1 MEQPILSFLTAYF
14 SDLHIQCRLTDR
26 KQLELADLDLGL
38 RNSILMQEADAQKQ
52 APFPFVQNTIY
63 FIVDYYECNYSFFR
77 LPDKSAFL
85 FVGPFLWREFERS
98 QILLLMNRL
107 DIPAELFPQLQ
118 EYYHALPLIADKAS
132 MTALLR
138 HVYQTLD
145 ADADVS
151 VQTLHLKDLETRES
165 FLEKHQFVVP
175 EDPVLSMHLL
185 EERYHIED
193 ELLDAISHGNSA
205 RALSFMEALGNLRFV
220 PRTEDALR
228 NRKNLILTLNTLLR
242 RKAYETGVHPFYIDA
257 VSGNFARM
265 HPIRGRNQRSHIL
278 HGSELLSARG
288 TAKHEF
294 VFRSDP
300 PDSRHHRRLT
310 DRGLKPETFCQ
321 RTVFEYKLSV
331 HAVQKGSRH
340 DADGLRQRQP
350 HRIRQEV
357 AAQYPPAGAGCCG
370 SLRHPRRPLFHT
382 ALPPH
387 HGHDAPR
394 VETLKDRGMECGRHG
409 FKKICIC
416 TVPDCQ
422 PAAGIRNRQT
432 QYICKIHAHHIPCP
446 GLLSFY
452 LSLLS

>member
-52 APFPFVQNTIY
+52 APFPFVQNTLY

-98 QILLLMNRL
+98 QILSLMNRL
-107 DIPAELFPQLQ
+107 DIPTELFPQLQ

-242 RKAYETGVHPFYIDA
+242 RKAYETASTRFISTPSPA
-257 VSGNFARM
+257 
-265 HPIRGRNQRSHIL
+265 
-278 HGSELLSARG
+278 
-288 TAKHEF
+288 T
-294 VFRSDP
+294 
-300 PDSRHHRRLT
+300 
-310 DRGLKPETFCQ
+310 
-321 RTVFEYKLSV
+321 
-331 HAVQKGSRH
+331 
-340 DADGLRQRQP
+340 LR
-350 HRIRQEV
+350 
-357 AAQYPPAGAGCCG
+357 A
-370 SLRHPRRPLFHT
+370 
-382 ALPPH
+382 
-387 HGHDAPR
+387 
-394 VETLKDRGMECGRHG
+394 
-409 FKKICIC
+409 
-416 TVPDCQ
+416 
-422 PAAGIRNRQT
+422 
-432 QYICKIHAHHIPCP
+432 
-446 GLLSFY
+446 
-452 LSLLS
+452 

>member
-63 FIVDYYECNYSFFR
+63 FIVDYYECNYSFFH

-98 QILLLMNRL
+98 QILSLMNRL
-107 DIPAELFPQLQ
+107 DIPTELFPQLQ

-193 ELLDAISHGNSA
+193 ELLDAISHGQQRPCPLLHGGS
-205 RALSFMEALGNLRFV
+205 REPALCPPHGGRTPQPQEPDSDPQHAVAEKSVRNGRPPVLYRRRLRQLCAHD
-220 PRTEDALR
+220 RE
-228 NRKNLILTLNTLLR
+228 
-242 RKAYETGVHPFYIDA
+242 
-257 VSGNFARM
+257 

-278 HGSELLSARG
+278 HGSKLLSARG

-321 RTVFEYKLSV
+321 RAVFEYK
-331 HAVQKGSRH
+331 AT
-340 DADGLRQRQP
+340 
-350 HRIRQEV
+350 
-357 AAQYPPAGAGCCG
+357 C
-370 SLRHPRRPLFHT
+370 PRCSKRKS
-382 ALPPH
+382 A
-387 HGHDAPR
+387 
-394 VETLKDRGMECGRHG
+394 
-409 FKKICIC
+409 
-416 TVPDCQ
+416 
-422 PAAGIRNRQT
+422 
-432 QYICKIHAHHIPCP
+432 
-446 GLLSFY
+446 
-452 LSLLS
+452 

>member
-26 KQLELADLDLGL
+26 KQLELAGLDLGL

-98 QILLLMNRL
+98 QILSLINRL

-265 HPIRGRNQRSHIL
+265 IESIQSVEEINDLISYMVQSY
-278 HGSELLSARG
+278 
-288 TAKHEF
+288 
-294 VFRSDP
+294 
-300 PDSRHHRRLT
+300 
-310 DRGLKPETFCQ
+310 CQ
-321 RTVFEYKLSV
+321 RYKF
-331 HAVQKGSRH
+331 
-340 DADGLRQRQP
+340 P
-350 HRIRQEV
+350 
-357 AAQYPPAGAGCCG
+357 
-370 SLRHPRRPLFHT
+370 
-382 ALPPH
+382 
-387 HGHDAPR
+387 
-394 VETLKDRGMECGRHG
+394 
-409 FKKICIC
+409 
-416 TVPDCQ
+416 
-422 PAAGIRNRQT
+422 
-432 QYICKIHAHHIPCP
+432 
-446 GLLSFY
+446 
-452 LSLLS
+452 

>member
-1 MEQPILSFLTAYF
+1 
-14 SDLHIQCRLTDR
+14 
-26 KQLELADLDLGL
+26 
-38 RNSILMQEADAQKQ
+38 MQEADAQKQ

-98 QILLLMNRL
+98 QILSLINRL

-193 ELLDAISHGNSA
+193 ELLDAISHGQQRPCPLLHGGS
-205 RALSFMEALGNLRFV
+205 REPALCPPHGG
-220 PRTEDALR
+220 RTPQPQEPDSDPQHAVAEKSVR
-228 NRKNLILTLNTLLR
+228 N
-242 RKAYETGVHPFYIDA
+242 GVHPFYIDA

-265 HPIRGRNQRSHIL
+265 IESIQSVEEINDLISYMVQSYCQLVEQRSMSSYSDPIRQIL
-278 HGSELLSARG
+278 VTIDASLTGDLSLKRFASELFLNTSYLSTLFKKEVG
-288 TAKHEF
+288 MT
-294 VFRSDP
+294 
-300 PDSRHHRRLT
+300 LT
-310 DRGLKPETFCQ
+310 DYVNANRI
-321 RTVFEYKLSV
+321 EYAKKLLRSTLLP
-331 HAVQKGSRH
+331 VQ
-340 DADGLRQRQP
+340 D
-350 HRIRQEV
+350 V
-357 AAQYPPAGAGCCG
+357 AAACGIPDVHYFTRLFRRITGIRPASGA
-370 SLRHPRRPLFHT
+370 
-382 ALPPH
+382 
-387 HGHDAPR
+387 
-394 VETLKDRGMECGRHG
+394 LKDRAWNVAGMD
-409 FKKICIC
+409 FANILYLP
-416 TVPDCQ
+416 VPDCQ
-422 PAAGIRNRQT
+422 PAAGI
-432 QYICKIHAHHIPCP
+432 
-446 GLLSFY
+446 
-452 LSLLS
+452 

>member
-98 QILLLMNRL
+98 QILSLMNRL
-107 DIPAELFPQLQ
+107 DIPTELFPQLQ

-145 ADADVS
+145 VDADVS

-265 HPIRGRNQRSHIL
+265 IESIQSVEEINDLISYMVQSYCQLVEQRSMSSYSDPIRQIL
-278 HGSELLSARG
+278 VTIDASLTGDLSLKRFASELFLNTSYLSTLFKKEVG
-288 TAKHEF
+288 MT
-294 VFRSDP
+294 
-300 PDSRHHRRLT
+300 LT
-310 DRGLKPETFCQ
+310 DYVNANRI
-321 RTVFEYKLSV
+321 EYAKKLLRSTLLP
-331 HAVQKGSRH
+331 VQ
-340 DADGLRQRQP
+340 D
-350 HRIRQEV
+350 V
-357 AAQYPPAGAGCCG
+357 AAACG
-370 SLRHPRRPLFHT
+370 IPDVHYFTRLFRRITDMTPREWR
-382 ALPPH
+382 
-387 HGHDAPR
+387 R
-394 VETLKDRGMECGRHG
+394 
-409 FKKICIC
+409 
-416 TVPDCQ
+416 
-422 PAAGIRNRQT
+422 
-432 QYICKIHAHHIPCP
+432 
-446 GLLSFY
+446 
-452 LSLLS
+452 

>member
-98 QILLLMNRL
+98 QILSLMNRL
-107 DIPAELFPQLQ
+107 DIPTELFPQLQ

-265 HPIRGRNQRSHIL
+265 IESIQSVEEINDLISYMVQSYCQLVEQRSMSSYSDPIRQIL
-278 HGSELLSARG
+278 VTVDASLTGDLSLKRFANELFLNTSYLSTLFKKEVG
-288 TAKHEF
+288 MT
-294 VFRSDP
+294 
-300 PDSRHHRRLT
+300 LT
-310 DRGLKPETFCQ
+310 DYVNANRI
-321 RTVFEYKLSV
+321 EYAKKLLRSTLLP
-331 HAVQKGSRH
+331 VQ
-340 DADGLRQRQP
+340 D
-350 HRIRQEV
+350 V
-357 AAQYPPAGAGCCG
+357 AAACG
-370 SLRHPRRPLFHT
+370 IPDVHYFTRLFRRITGMTPREWR
-382 ALPPH
+382 
-387 HGHDAPR
+387 R
-394 VETLKDRGMECGRHG
+394 
-409 FKKICIC
+409 
-416 TVPDCQ
+416 
-422 PAAGIRNRQT
+422 
-432 QYICKIHAHHIPCP
+432 
-446 GLLSFY
+446 
-452 LSLLS
+452 

>member
-98 QILLLMNRL
+98 QILSLINRL

-265 HPIRGRNQRSHIL
+265 IESIQSVEEINDLIS
-278 HGSELLSARG
+278 SKLLSARG

-300 PDSRHHRRLT
+300 PDSRHHRRLA

-321 RTVFEYKLSV
+321 RTVFEYKLPV

-340 DADGLRQRQP
+340 DPDGLRQRQP
-350 HRIRQEV
+350 YRIRQEA

-394 VETLKDRGMECGRHG
+394 VETLKDRAWNVAGRS
-409 FKKICIC
+409 FYR
-416 TVPDCQ
+416 Q
-422 PAAGIRNRQT
+422 PV
-432 QYICKIHAHHIPCP
+432 HACP
-446 GLLSFY
+446 GLPTGGGNLKRKMGYF
-452 LSLLS
+452 

>member
-85 FVGPFLWREFERS
+85 FVGPFLWKEFERS
-98 QILLLMNRL
+98 QILSLINRL

-185 EERYHIED
+185 EERH
-193 ELLDAISHGNSA
+193 
-205 RALSFMEALGNLRFV
+205 LSRQ
-220 PRTEDALR
+220 
-228 NRKNLILTLNTLLR
+228 
-242 RKAYETGVHPFYIDA
+242 
-257 VSGNFARM
+257 
-265 HPIRGRNQRSHIL
+265 QRPCSLL
-278 HGSELLSARG
+278 HGGSREPALCPPHGGR
-288 TAKHEF
+288 TPQPQE
-294 VFRSDP
+294 
-300 PDSRHHRRLT
+300 PDSDTQHAVAEKSVRNGRPPVLYRRRL
-310 DRGLKPETFCQ
+310 RQLC
-321 RTVFEYKLSV
+321 
-331 HAVQKGSRH
+331 AH
-340 DADGLRQRQP
+340 D
-350 HRIRQEV
+350 
-357 AAQYPPAGAGCCG
+357 
-370 SLRHPRRPLFHT
+370 
-382 ALPPH
+382 
-387 HGHDAPR
+387 
-394 VETLKDRGMECGRHG
+394 
-409 FKKICIC
+409 
-416 TVPDCQ
+416 
-422 PAAGIRNRQT
+422 
-432 QYICKIHAHHIPCP
+432 
-446 GLLSFY
+446 
-452 LSLLS
+452 